1 MNFTQEQISELML
14 NIANSENG
22 TNLLMQ
28 MTLNAFMKSERH
40 LHQKENP
47 DCYANGYRDRKARG
61 FGKEMVLKIPRTRDG
76 VFYPVLLNV
85 LRDEDE
91 EHRKLIFSLY
101 KKGLTTEQVS
111 DVYEEIYGKEYSK
124 QQISYLM
131 KESREEVSLWL
142 NRGLD
147 SHYLVLYID
156 ATFVHT
162 RRDKSVN
169 KEGYYTILGI
179 KEDGSREVLS
189 IVNHPTEGATLWQLE
204 LDSLKERG
212 VQSVGLIV
220 SDGLTSIENAIA
232 KSFPMAT
239 HQLCVVHIKRTIL
252 SVFPRTK
259 RGDISKELLTI
270 FSIET
275 NQILPIEA
283 FEKLCN
289 FAQSYQKS
297 YPSLKSLSNKRNI
310 AYFSYLNYPAPIQ
323 RMIYSTNWIERL
335 NRDYKRVLKMRGA
348 MPSANAVLFLMGS
361 VAMEK
366 ECKSYNYPV
375 SLFRYV
381 NELKRNFRKKEE
393 V

>member
-28 MTLNAFMKSERH
+28 MTLNAFMKSECH
-40 LHQKENP
+40 LHQRENP
-47 DCYANGYRDRKARG
+47 DTYANGYRERKARG
-61 FGKEMVLKIPRTRDG
+61 FGKEMVLKVPRTRDG
-76 VFYPVLLNV
+76 GFYPVLLNV

-111 DVYEEIYGKEYSK
+111 DIYQEIYGKDYSK

-131 KESREEVSLWL
+131 KDSREEVSVWL
-142 NRGLD
+142 NRRLD
-147 SHYLVLYID
+147 THYLVLYID

-162 RRDKSVN
+162 RRDKSVS

-204 LDSLKERG
+204 LNSLQKRG
-212 VQSVGLIV
+212 VQSIGLIV
-220 SDGLTSIENAIA
+220 SDGLASIENAIA
-232 KSFPMAT
+232 KSFPNAQ

-259 RGDISKELLTI
+259 RLEIGKELLQI
-270 FSIET
+270 FAIET
-275 NQILPIEA
+275 KKVTPLAA
-283 FEKLCN
+283 FENLCK
-289 FAQSYQKS
+289 FVEQHKKS
-297 YPSLKSLSNKRNI
+297 YPSLKSLSNDRNI

-348 MPSANAVLFLMGS
+348 MPSPESVLFLMGS

-366 ECKSYNYPV
+366 EYKSYNYPV
-375 SLFRYV
+375 SVFRYV
-381 NELKRNFRKKEE
+381 DELKRKIKNKEE